1 MKKTTIIFLKC
12 LIIIFGIVVIGFL
25 IRMPL
30 TEGRAVNLDLY
41 HIYADP
47 FILFGYIAS
56 IPFFV
61 ALYKGFTILGYYG
74 ENKIFSLNA
83 VRELKIIK
91 YCAIL
96 FSIFILSAGIFI
108 LLFHNKEDD
117 PAGFISLCILTTF
130 LSIVVASISGVFGK
144 KLQKA
149 IDQNIDKSTSSN

>member
-1 MKKTTIIFLKC
+1 MKKTTLIFLRS
-12 LIIIFGIVVIGFL
+12 LIIIFGIVILSFL
-25 IRMPL
+25 IRIPL

-61 ALYKGFTILGYYG
+61 ALYKGFKILGYYG
-74 ENKIFSLNA
+74 QNKIFSLIA
-83 VRELKIIK
+83 VTELKIIK

-108 LLFHNKEDD
+108 ILFHNKEDD
-117 PAGFISLCILTTF
+117 PAGFISLCILTAF
-130 LSIVVASISGVFGK
+130 LSIVVAGIAGVFEK
-144 KLQKA
+144 KLRKGIIQK
-149 IDQNIDKSTSSN
+149 IDT

>member
-1 MKKTTIIFLKC
+1 MKKTTIIFLQS
-12 LIIIFGIVVIGFL
+12 LIIIFGIVILSFL
-25 IRMPL
+25 IRVPL

-61 ALYKGFTILGYYG
+61 ALYKGFKILGYYG
-74 ENKIFSLNA
+74 QNKIFSLIV

-130 LSIVVASISGVFGK
+130 LPVVVASIASVFEK
-144 KLQKA
+144 KLQKT
-149 IDQNIDKSTSSN
+149 IYPKI

>member
-1 MKKTTIIFLKC
+1 
-12 LIIIFGIVVIGFL
+12 V
-25 IRMPL
+25 PL

-41 HIYADP
+41 QIYADP

-61 ALYKGFTILGYYG
+61 ALYKSFKILGYYG
-74 ENKIFSLNA
+74 QNKIFSLIA

-108 LLFHNKEDD
+108 ILFHNKEDD
-117 PAGFISLCILTTF
+117 PAGFISLSILTTF
-130 LSIVVASISGVFGK
+130 LSIVVACIAGVIEK
-144 KLQKA
+144 KLRKGIIQK
-149 IDQNIDKSTSSN
+149 IDT

>member
-1 MKKTTIIFLKC
+1 MKRTTLIFLQS
-12 LIIIFGIVVIGFL
+12 LIIIFGIVILSFL
-25 IRMPL
+25 IRVPL

-56 IPFFV
+56 IPFFI
-61 ALYKGFTILGYYG
+61 ALYKGFKILGYYG
-74 ENKIFSLNA
+74 QNKIFSLIA

-108 LLFHNKEDD
+108 ILFHNVEDD

-130 LSIVVASISGVFGK
+130 LSIVVAGIAGVLEKNYEKELFK
-144 KLQKA
+144 K
-149 IDQNIDKSTSSN
+149 

>member
-1 MKKTTIIFLKC
+1 
-12 LIIIFGIVVIGFL
+12 VILSFL
-25 IRMPL
+25 IRIPL

-61 ALYKGFTILGYYG
+61 ALYKGFKILGYYG
-74 ENKIFSLNA
+74 QNKIFSLIA
-83 VRELKIIK
+83 VTELKIIK

-108 LLFHNKEDD
+108 ILFHNKEDD
-117 PAGFISLCILTTF
+117 PAGFISLCILTAF
-130 LSIVVASISGVFGK
+130 LSIVVAGIAGVFEK
-144 KLQKA
+144 KLRKGIIQK
-149 IDQNIDKSTSSN
+149 IDT

>member
-1 MKKTTIIFLKC
+1 MKRTTIIFLQS
-12 LIIIFGIVVIGFL
+12 LIIIFGIVILSFL
-25 IRMPL
+25 IRVPL

-61 ALYKGFTILGYYG
+61 ALYKGFKILGYYRQ
-74 ENKIFSLNA
+74 NKIFSLVA

-91 YCAIL
+91 YSAIL

-108 LLFHNKEDD
+108 ILFHNKEDD
-117 PAGFISLCILTTF
+117 PAGFISLSILTTF
-130 LSIVVASISGVFGK
+130 LSIVVASIAGVFEN
-144 KLQKA
+144 KLQK
-149 IDQNIDKSTSSN
+149 NI

>member
-1 MKKTTIIFLKC
+1 MKKNTIIFLQS
-12 LIIIFGIVVIGFL
+12 LIIIFGIVILSFL
-25 IRMPL
+25 IRVPL

-61 ALYKGFTILGYYG
+61 ALFKVFKILGYYG
-74 ENKIFSLNA
+74 QNKIFSLIA
-83 VRELKIIK
+83 IREVKIIK

-96 FSIFILSAGIFI
+96 FSILILSAGIFI
-108 LLFHNKEDD
+108 ILFHNKEDD

-130 LSIVVASISGVFGK
+130 LSIVVASIARVFEK
-144 KLQKA
+144 KLQKK
-149 IDQNIDKSTSSN
+149 IYN

>member
-1 MKKTTIIFLKC
+1 
-12 LIIIFGIVVIGFL
+12 VILSFL
-25 IRMPL
+25 IRIPL

-61 ALYKGFTILGYYG
+61 ALYKGFKILGYYG
-74 ENKIFSLNA
+74 ENKIFSLIA
-83 VRELKIIK
+83 VTELKIIK

-108 LLFHNKEDD
+108 ILFHNKEDD
-117 PAGFISLCILTTF
+117 PAGFISLCILTAF
-130 LSIVVASISGVFGK
+130 LSIVIAGIAGVFEK
-144 KLQKA
+144 KLRKGIIQK
-149 IDQNIDKSTSSN
+149 IDT

>member
-1 MKKTTIIFLKC
+1 MKKTTLIFLRS
-12 LIIIFGIVVIGFL
+12 LIIIFGIVILSFL
-25 IRMPL
+25 IRIPL

-61 ALYKGFTILGYYG
+61 ALYKGFKILGYYG
-74 ENKIFSLNA
+74 ENKIFSLIA
-83 VRELKIIK
+83 VTELKIIK

-108 LLFHNKEDD
+108 ILFHNKEDD
-117 PAGFISLCILTTF
+117 PAGFISLCILTAF
-130 LSIVVASISGVFGK
+130 LSIVVAGIAGVFEK
-144 KLQKA
+144 KLRKGIIQK
-149 IDQNIDKSTSSN
+149 IDT

>member
-1 MKKTTIIFLKC
+1 MKRTTIILLQS
-12 LIIIFGIVVIGFL
+12 LIIIFGIVILSFL
-25 IRMPL
+25 IRVPL

-61 ALYKGFTILGYYG
+61 ALYKGFKILGYYRQ
-74 ENKIFSLNA
+74 NKIFSLVA

-91 YCAIL
+91 YSAIL

-108 LLFHNKEDD
+108 ILFHNKEDD

-130 LSIVVASISGVFGK
+130 LSIVVASVAGVFER
-144 KLQKA
+144 KLQKE
-149 IDQNIDKSTSSN
+149 IYNKIEK

>member
-1 MKKTTIIFLKC
+1 MKKNTIIFLQS
-12 LIIIFGIVVIGFL
+12 LIIIFGIVILSFL
-25 IRMPL
+25 IRVPL

-61 ALYKGFTILGYYG
+61 ALFKVFKILGYYG
-74 ENKIFSLNA
+74 QNKIFSLIA
-83 VRELKIIK
+83 IREVKIIK

-96 FSIFILSAGIFI
+96 FGILILSAGIFI
-108 LLFHNKEDD
+108 ILFHNKEDD

-130 LSIVVASISGVFGK
+130 LSIVVASIARVFEK
-144 KLQKA
+144 KLQKK
-149 IDQNIDKSTSSN
+149 IYN

>member
-1 MKKTTIIFLKC
+1 MKRNNIIFLQS
-12 LIIIFGIVVIGFL
+12 LIIIFGLVILSFL
-25 IRMPL
+25 IRVPI

-61 ALYKGFTILGYYG
+61 ALYRGFKMLGYYG
-74 ENKIFSLNA
+74 QNKIFSLIA
-83 VRELKIIK
+83 VRNLKIIK

-96 FSIFILSAGIFI
+96 FSIFILSVGIFI
-108 LLFHNKEDD
+108 ILFHNKEDD

-130 LSIVVASISGVFGK
+130 LSILVAIIAGIFEK
-144 KLQKA
+144 KYKKNNK
-149 IDQNIDKSTSSN
+149 IEK

>member
-1 MKKTTIIFLKC
+1 MKKTTLIFLRS

-25 IRMPL
+25 IRVPL

-41 HIYADP
+41 QIYADP

-61 ALYKGFTILGYYG
+61 ALYKSFKILGYYG
-74 ENKIFSLNA
+74 QNKIFSLIA

-96 FSIFILSAGIFI
+96 FSILILSAGIFI
-108 LLFHNKEDD
+108 ILFHNVEDD

-130 LSIVVASISGVFGK
+130 LSIVVAGIAGVLEK
-144 KLQKA
+144 KLRKGIIQK
-149 IDQNIDKSTSSN
+149 IDT

>member
-1 MKKTTIIFLKC
+1 MKKTTLIFLRS
-12 LIIIFGIVVIGFL
+12 LIIIFGIVILSFL
-25 IRMPL
+25 IRIPL

-61 ALYKGFTILGYYG
+61 ALYKGFKILGHYG
-74 ENKIFSLNA
+74 ENKIFSLIA
-83 VRELKIIK
+83 VTELKIIK

-108 LLFHNKEDD
+108 ILFHNKEDD
-117 PAGFISLCILTTF
+117 PAGFISLCILTAF
-130 LSIVVASISGVFGK
+130 LSIVIAGIAGVFEK
-144 KLQKA
+144 KLRKGIIQK
-149 IDQNIDKSTSSN
+149 IDT

>member
-1 MKKTTIIFLKC
+1 MKKTTLIFLRS

-25 IRMPL
+25 IRVPL

-41 HIYADP
+41 QIYADP

-61 ALYKGFTILGYYG
+61 TLYKSFKILGYYG
-74 ENKIFSLNA
+74 QNKIFSLIA

-108 LLFHNKEDD
+108 ILFHDKEDD
-117 PAGFISLCILTTF
+117 PAGFISLSILTTF
-130 LSIVVASISGVFGK
+130 LSIVVACIAGVIEK

-149 IDQNIDKSTSSN
+149 IDLNIDK

>member
-1 MKKTTIIFLKC
+1 MKKNTIIFLQS
-12 LIIIFGIVVIGFL
+12 LIIIFGIVILGFL
-25 IRMPL
+25 IRVPL

-61 ALYKGFTILGYYG
+61 ALFKGFKILGYYG
-74 ENKIFSLNA
+74 QNKIFSLIA
-83 VRELKIIK
+83 IREVKIIK

-96 FSIFILSAGIFI
+96 FGILILSAGIFI
-108 LLFHNKEDD
+108 ILFHNKEDD

-130 LSIVVASISGVFGK
+130 LSIVVASIARVFEK
-144 KLQKA
+144 KLQKK
-149 IDQNIDKSTSSN
+149 NI

>member
-1 MKKTTIIFLKC
+1 
-12 LIIIFGIVVIGFL
+12 VILSFL
-25 IRMPL
+25 IRVPL
-30 TEGRAVNLDLY
+30 TEGRAINLDLY

-61 ALYKGFTILGYYG
+61 ALYKGFKILGYYRQ
-74 ENKIFSLNA
+74 NKIFSLVA

-91 YCAIL
+91 YSAIL

-108 LLFHNKEDD
+108 ILFHNKEDD

-130 LSIVVASISGVFGK
+130 LSIIVASIAGVFEN
-144 KLQKA
+144 KLQK
-149 IDQNIDKSTSSN
+149 NI

>member
-1 MKKTTIIFLKC
+1 MKRTTLIFLQS
-12 LIIIFGIVVIGFL
+12 LIIIFGIVILSFL
-25 IRMPL
+25 IRVPL

-41 HIYADP
+41 QIYADP

-61 ALYKGFTILGYYG
+61 ALYKSFKILGYYG
-74 ENKIFSLNA
+74 QNKIFSLIA

-108 LLFHNKEDD
+108 ILFHNVEDD

-130 LSIVVASISGVFGK
+130 LSIVVAGIAGVLEK
-144 KLQKA
+144 KLRKGIIQK
-149 IDQNIDKSTSSN
+149 IDT

>member
-1 MKKTTIIFLKC
+1 MKKNTIIFLQS
-12 LIIIFGIVVIGFL
+12 LIIIFGIVILGFL
-25 IRMPL
+25 IRVPL

-61 ALYKGFTILGYYG
+61 ALFKGFKILGYYG
-74 ENKIFSLNA
+74 QNKIFSLIA
-83 VRELKIIK
+83 IREVKIIK

-96 FSIFILSAGIFI
+96 FSILILSAGIFI
-108 LLFHNKEDD
+108 IIHNKEDD

-130 LSIVVASISGVFGK
+130 LSIVVASIARVFEK
-144 KLQKA
+144 KLQKK
-149 IDQNIDKSTSSN
+149 NI